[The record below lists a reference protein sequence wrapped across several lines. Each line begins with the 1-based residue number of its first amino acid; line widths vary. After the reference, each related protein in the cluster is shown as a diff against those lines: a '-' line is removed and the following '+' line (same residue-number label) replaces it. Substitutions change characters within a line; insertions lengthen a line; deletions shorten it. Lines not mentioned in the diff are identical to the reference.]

1 MDLRGQG
8 LAVASEVGH
17 RLRQAGPA
25 RNLGI
30 QRFKPALRLVLG
42 LALLVVL
49 GTLALRWPGCGN
61 QRALTWSEA
70 FFTSVSALATT
81 GLSIITPG
89 KDLSLL
95 GQWVLLVLIQLGGV
109 GYMVLSVAVF
119 LLLGRSVT
127 LDDRVTLR
135 DSLGLVS
142 TASILRIL
150 RIVLW
155 GVFSIEVAGAL
166 ILWLLWAPEFGWARA
181 AYLGFWHS
189 ISAFCNASFDLFSG
203 SPTAPA
209 GFPTDAGT
217 LLTLS
222 WLVILGSMGIPV
234 ISDLW
239 RWRPGGRV
247 SLHTRL
253 TLVTVAL
260 LLVGGTALLFVGFS
274 QPGDLFS
281 DAPWHRRLLMAWFH
295 SATARTSGFV
305 LEDLSQMD
313 ASNVL
318 VLSLLMFVGGSPASM
333 GGGIT
338 TSTLAVLI
346 LAVVAQIRGRSQ
358 IAVGGRRLPAEFVQK
373 AAAVLVLSGVFCMTI
388 AWLLLVTQQASLDEA
403 LFETTSAFSTCGFTL
418 GLTSRLDGFGQG
430 LIALAMFCGRLGVLT
445 VVVALTRVRPSL
457 VQYPEEK
464 ILMG

>member
-1 MDLRGQG
+1 MISPGKVRQG
-8 LAVASEVGH
+8 LRRAPA
-17 RLRQAGPA
+17 A
-25 RNLGI
+25 RNLGMR
-30 QRFKPALRLVLG
+30 RFKPALRLVVG
-42 LALLVVL
+42 LTLLVVF
-49 GTLALRWPGCGN
+49 GTLALRWPGCGS
-61 QRALTWSEA
+61 QRPLTWMEA
-70 FFTSVSALATT
+70 CFTAVSALATT

-89 KDLSLL
+89 KDLSLA
-95 GQWVLLVLIQLGGV
+95 GQWVLLLLIQLGGV

-119 LLLGRSVT
+119 LLLGRAVT

-155 GVFSIEVAGAL
+155 GVLSLEMAGAGVL
-166 ILWLLWAPEFGWARA
+166 CLLWAPHYGWAQA
-181 AYLGFWHS
+181 AYLGLWHS
-189 ISAFCNASFDLFSG
+189 VSAFCNASFDLFSG

-217 LLTLS
+217 LITLS
-222 WLVILGSMGIPV
+222 WLVVLGSIGIPV
-234 ISDLW
+234 LSDLA
-239 RWRPGGRV
+239 RWRPGARL

-253 TLVTVAL
+253 TLVTAAL
-260 LLVGGTALLFVGFS
+260 LLVGGTVLLFVGFS
-274 QPGDLFS
+274 QSGDLFS
-281 DAPWHRRLLMAWFH
+281 EAPWPRRLLMAWFH

-305 LEDLSQMD
+305 LEDLSRMD

-318 VLSLLMFVGGSPASM
+318 VLSMLMFIGGSPASM

-338 TSTLAVLI
+338 TSTLAVLV
-346 LAVVAQIRGRSQ
+346 LAVVAQIRGRSH
-358 IAVGGRRLPAEFVQK
+358 ITVGGRRLPNEFVQK
-373 AAAVLVLSGVFCMTI
+373 AAVVLFLSALFCLTI
-388 AWLLLVTQQASLDEA
+388 AWLLMVTQQATLEEA

-418 GLTSRLDGFGQG
+418 GLTGRLDGLGQA
-430 LIALAMFCGRLGVLT
+430 LVALAMFCGRLGVLT
-445 VVVALTRVRPSL
+445 VVVALTRVRPSV